1 MAGLCLEVSVEL
13 EEVELEEV
21 GPETWSFQ
29 LLLSLQGTAHLACC
43 SGSRLKLFT
52 KLGAPAAGSSSV
64 GWS

>member
-1 MAGLCLEVSVEL
+1 MEL
-13 EEVELEEV
+13 GEVELEEV
-21 GPETWSFQ
+21 ALEEIPGPVTWSSQ
-29 LLLSLQGTAHLACC
+29 LLLSLQGTVHLTHC

>member
-1 MAGLCLEVSVEL
+1 MEL
-13 EEVELEEV
+13 EEAEPMEAR
-21 GPETWSFQ
+21 PETWSFQ
-29 LLLSLQGTAHLACC
+29 LLLFLQETVHLTCC